1 MSLLFYLADYVM
13 FADKGE
19 SADGLFYEPTSFH
32 ESLVRVSQMDWEY
45 SCNWIIK

>member
-13 FADKGE
+13 FVDKGE
-19 SADGLFYEPTSFH
+19 SADGLLYEPTSFH

-45 SCNWIIK
+45 YLECVVK